1 MAERGSGAFSA
12 EEKAAMKARAA
23 EERAARRA
31 STAAAKKAADRQA
44 LLDAIAAMPD
54 DERAIAERI
63 RAVVSEVAPDLD
75 PKTYYG
81 MPAWAKDGK
90 TLCFFQPASKFNV
103 RYSTFGFE
111 QAANLDDGTMWPTSY
126 AITQL
131 TPDAEKRVAALIRQ
145 AVSS

>member
-131 TPDAEKRVAALIRQ
+131 TPDAEKRVAALVRQ

>member
-126 AITQL
+126 AITRL
-131 TPDAEKRVAALIRQ
+131 TPDAEKRVAALVRQ

>member
-12 EEKAAMKARAA
+12 EEKAAMKARAS

-131 TPDAEKRVAALIRQ
+131 TPDAEKRVAALVRQ

>member
-31 STAAAKKAADRQA
+31 STTAAKKAADRQA

-126 AITQL
+126 AITRL
-131 TPDAEKRVAALIRQ
+131 TPDAEQRVAALVRQ

>member
-31 STAAAKKAADRQA
+31 STAAAKKDADRQA

-131 TPDAEKRVAALIRQ
+131 TPDAEKRVAALVRQ